1 MPDLS
6 GASPLESFQAATNE
20 GYLWLAAI
28 GVVTSTIS
36 LYYYLQVM
44 REVFIS
50 PADEGAE
57 RLNVPL
63 VMQGLA
69 VALMAGVF
77 YVGIYPRHLFEIAD
91 NAATFLFV

>member
-1 MPDLS
+1 
-6 GASPLESFQAATNE
+6 
-20 GYLWLAAI
+20 
-28 GVVTSTIS
+28 VIS

-50 PADEGAE
+50 PADEGAG

-69 VALMAGVF
+69 VALMLGVF
-77 YVGIYPRHLFEIAD
+77 YVGIYPTHLFEAAN
-91 NAATFLFV
+91 NAATFLFA